1 MVVSI
6 YSWPDQKLDYFLSL
20 VTVVFDHYL
29 QKNEDFIILGDFN
42 ESGHNPEMQSSL
54 SQKSCK
60 NIIKKKTC
68 FESVEGSCID

>member
-1 MVVSI
+1 M
-6 YSWPDQKLDYFLSL
+6 
-20 VTVVFDHYL
+20 FDHYL